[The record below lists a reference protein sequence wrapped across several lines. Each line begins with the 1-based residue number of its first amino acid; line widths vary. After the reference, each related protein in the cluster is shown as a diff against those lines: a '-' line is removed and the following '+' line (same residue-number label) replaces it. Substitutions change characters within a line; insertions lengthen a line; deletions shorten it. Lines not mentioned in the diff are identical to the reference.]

1 MDKELNFY
9 KEIVDSIGDYV
20 LVIDRDYRIVFA
32 NRALLER
39 CGLKLEDVKGRKCH
53 EFSHHLPLPCHK
65 ELSFLIC
72 AHKEVFEKKMP
83 ASTTHTHK
91 LPDGTEIVL
100 QITGTP
106 LKGEDGEVLYM
117 VEMMRDITD
126 ITKRMDDLQELR
138 EMFQAI
144 AMTATDAIVVID
156 DRGLIKYWNPSA
168 ERMFGYSE
176 DEALGKELHMIF
188 APEKYHRAYRN
199 GIRIFGETGMGNV
212 IGKTLEFTAIKK
224 DRTEFPIEVST
235 SAINIKGRWHAVGII
250 RDISER
256 VKLNEDLKKRIK
268 ELEEFYDIAVSRE
281 LRMIE
286 LKEEIERLEGEVQRL
301 KSQEGQG

>member
-1 MDKELNFY
+1 MDDDLNFY

-39 CGLKLEDVKGRKCH
+39 CGLTQDDVKDRRCY
-53 EFSHHLPLPCHK
+53 EFSHHLSLPCHK
-65 ELSFLIC
+65 EFPSLIC
-72 AHKEVFEKKMP
+72 AHKEVFQDKMP

-117 VEMMRDITD
+117 VELMRDITD
-126 ITKRMDDLQELR
+126 ITRRMNDLQEVR
-138 EMFQAI
+138 EIFHTI
-144 AMTATDAIVVID
+144 ARTAADAIVVID
-156 DRGLIKYWNPSA
+156 DRGLITFWNPSA
-168 ERMFGYSE
+168 ERMFGYRE

-188 APEKYHRAYRN
+188 APEKYRDSYKK
-199 GIRIFGETGMGNV
+199 GIRRFGETGMGNV
-212 IGKTLEFTAIKK
+212 IGRTLEFTAIKK
-224 DRTEFPIEVST
+224 DGTEFPIEVST
-235 SAINIKGRWHAVGII
+235 SAIRVRGRWHAVGII

-256 VKLNEDLKKRIK
+256 VKLNDDLKKRIK
-268 ELEEFYDIAVSRE
+268 ELEEFYEIAVSRE

-286 LKEEIERLEGEVQRL
+286 LKEEIDRLEKEVQRL
-301 KSQEGQG
+301 RRQET